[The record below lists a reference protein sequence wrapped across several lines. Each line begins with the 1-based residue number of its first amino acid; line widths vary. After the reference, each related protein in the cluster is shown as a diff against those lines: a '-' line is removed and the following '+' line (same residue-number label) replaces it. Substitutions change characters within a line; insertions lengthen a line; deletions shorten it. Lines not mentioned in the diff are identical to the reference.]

1 TPRSSSALPVSQQ
14 QSAAAAE
21 ELVETACAYLALP
34 GAHSRSGLKDAIIT
48 AGGLDR
54 LVRLLLDSDSRT
66 VRSAASVVLGY
77 LTFNRTAARLLL
89 KACRENPG
97 LFYKLEAALPL
108 PDARICDEFLADFRL
123 PRKSACPASLSQ
135 HPSLARPATRSM
147 EVNGGHP
154 ILPSRAATAKARARP
169 PTSVGQ
175 AAGPSSSTASAAQQ
189 QKMLRRIPTDFLNV
203 LIHHLNDAKERAAAS
218 ADEIENPQQ
227 EGIRVLDFA
236 AARAA
241 ELQHLESQLG
251 LVSSGFVHGLQRL
264 PRRMRRRAA
273 SHNPRRLPLRLRR
286 STFNEAQ
293 ALMAKQ
299 KLRRQQKKRLK
310 RLFRR
315 RNRTRLG
322 KERPDWLATH
332 LWHAK
337 RFSYGDQMG
346 LPPRRAAHRQ
356 SSPTVSSRSRPW
368 RSASRRLLP
377 APLPALRPRIQP
389 GQYPGSPIRPDEA
402 ARLRSRLLS
411 DRQFSMNLT
420 VHRVDSYPLNCL
432 GPVRL
437 DGLATGTCW
446 LWCHPL
452 FSSQLT
458 VELETAVRSD
468 GESESSANRV
478 AVDWQRDQF
487 CCYRLFGPAVEDIMD
502 KFLTQPPD
510 GLSAEAQSHWNRWL
524 NRRSQSSDT
533 LHSVQLLCPPCQIS
547 SSAAYLAHIPTL
559 PATSRPLKP
568 AASLP
573 APAEAAV
580 LSSASWTFVTPAQ
593 GLRRPPLAVGGLRE
607 LALAEAELESQSAWS
622 FPAGFPD
629 SVAAPAPLGDGLDHL
644 VRDRG
649 CCRSWTRLVRARLP
663 AGSPRFTSHHALMLR
678 PESVNVRSSNPD
690 QTDRSRTAESWRR
703 TAGVVSGWRRQ
714 LGPSGTVLDGRQSNR
729 TGQATGEAVVSL
741 ISLIESANQGGRGFE
756 LRLVRVQ
763 KSAVVCGAKVP
774 IGSAG

>member
-1 TPRSSSALPVSQQ
+1 DSSPQRRQ
-14 QSAAAAE
+14 
-21 ELVETACAYLALP
+21 
-34 GAHSRSGLKDAIIT
+34 GA
-48 AGGLDR
+48 
-54 LVRLLLDSDSRT
+54 
-66 VRSAASVVLGY
+66 
-77 LTFNRTAARLLL
+77 
-89 KACRENPG
+89 
-97 LFYKLEAALPL
+97 
-108 PDARICDEFLADFRL
+108 
-123 PRKSACPASLSQ
+123 
-135 HPSLARPATRSM
+135 
-147 EVNGGHP
+147 
-154 ILPSRAATAKARARP
+154 
-169 PTSVGQ
+169 
-175 AAGPSSSTASAAQQ
+175 
-189 QKMLRRIPTDFLNV
+189 
-203 LIHHLNDAKERAAAS
+203 AAAS

-236 AARAA
+236 AARAT

-337 RFSYGDQMG
+337 RFHMVTKWGYRLAERPTDKI
-346 LPPRRAAHRQ
+346 LRPCLRAAARGALLHDASYLHPCLLSGPA
-356 SSPTVSSRSRPW
+356 SSL
-368 RSASRRLLP
+368 ANILARLLD
-377 APLPALRPRIQP
+377 
-389 GQYPGSPIRPDEA
+389 PDEA

-452 FSSQLT
+452 FSSQLA
-458 VELETAVRSD
+458 VELETAARSD

-478 AVDWQRDQF
+478 AVDWQRGQF
-487 CCYRLFGPAVEDIMD
+487 CCYRLLGPAVEDIMD

-533 LHSVQLLCPPCQIS
+533 LHSVQLLVSTLPDQQQCRVPRDI
-547 SSAAYLAHIPTL
+547 ATL
-559 PATSRPLKP
+559 PATSAVSDALGVPLT
-568 AASLP
+568 SSTSI
-573 APAEAAV
+573 AAV
-580 LSSASWTFVTPAQ
+580 EASEGQLLQLTLLRRGRCPQSASWDIVTPRQ
-593 GLRRPPLAVGGLRE
+593 GSAASSARRVWFSLVSRCPIQVGGLRE

-644 VRDRG
+644 VRDR
-649 CCRSWTRLVRARLP
+649 RLLAVLDRLVRARLP

-678 PESVNVRSSNPD
+678 PSLSTSGVRIRIRPIEAGLPRVGGELLAWCRD
-690 QTDRSRTAESWRR
+690 GGGSWAR
-703 TAGVVSGWRRQ
+703 
-714 LGPSGTVLDGRQSNR
+714 LGRVLDGRQSNR

-741 ISLIESANQGGRGFE
+741 ISLIESANEGGRGLNCGWFGF
-756 LRLVRVQ
+756 RNPRS
-763 KSAVVCGAKVP
+763 SAVRKCRLEVP
-774 IGSAG
+774 GWD